1 MSFRFKNNYLLIFKM
16 QTYILILIGI
26 LVLLLIGVVY
36 FGWRK
41 IINLEIESNKNKY
54 DIEALRGLLSK
65 LLDGDEIEMNPSFFK
80 KEKPY
85 NIQMN
90 ANELKNAQFGG
101 ADEEESEVETLH
113 SSDDEEEIPED
124 ESTVSIENIEDEDDD
139 SEEDED
145 EDDSEEDEE
154 DDDSEEDDDEE
165 DEDESDEDEDDD
177 SDEEETENSE
187 KDEKPESKDEEI
199 KVNDSEPEVK
209 EINLEKTED
218 KQEEQENNLE
228 EEAKTEVKVVEIAN
242 KSVKKFPSESLKNY
256 KSGDIVVSKNDG
268 NKYKVVMYKN
278 QKRWKLIEE

>member
-1 MSFRFKNNYLLIFKM
+1 M

-90 ANELKNAQFGG
+90 ANELKNQQFGG
-101 ADEEESEVETLH
+101 ADEEESQVETLH

-124 ESTVSIENIEDEDDD
+124 ESTISIENIEDEDSDEDEED
-139 SEEDED
+139 SDEEDEDSDD
-145 EDDSEEDEE
+145 EDDSEEDDSDEE
-154 DDDSEEDDDEE
+154 DDE
-165 DEDESDEDEDDD
+165 DEDEDEDEN
-177 SDEEETENSE
+177 EESKSE
-187 KDEKPESKDEEI
+187 KEENEVEKESF
-199 KVNDSEPEVK
+199 SEPETK
-209 EINLEKTED
+209 EIKHEEEKTED
-218 KQEEQENNLE
+218 KQENNE
-228 EEAKTEVKVVEIAN
+228 EKDETEVKVVEVEKKKEDEVSVN
-242 KSVKKFPSESLKNY
+242 KNVKKFPSESLKNY
-256 KSGDIVVSKNDG
+256 KAGDVVVSKNDG

>member
-1 MSFRFKNNYLLIFKM
+1 M

-80 KEKPY
+80 KERPY

-90 ANELKNAQFGG
+90 ANDLKNRQFGG
-101 ADEEESEVETLH
+101 ADADADEDESEVDTLH

-124 ESTVSIENIEDEDDD
+124 ESTVSIENIEDEDSD
-139 SEEDED
+139 SDTDSDDED
-145 EDDSEEDEE
+145 SDEE
-154 DDDSEEDDDEE
+154 DSDEE
-165 DEDESDEDEDDD
+165 DSDEDEDDE
-177 SDEEETENSE
+177 SEEEETTNSE
-187 KDEKPESKDEEI
+187 KDEKPESKEEV
-199 KVNDSEPEVK
+199 KENEQEQEVK
-209 EINLEKTED
+209 EISLEKKED
-218 KQEEQENNLE
+218 NQELQENDLE
-228 EEAKTEVKVVEIAN
+228 DESKTDVKVVEVAN

-268 NKYKVVMYKN
+268 NKYKVIMYKN
-278 QKRWKLIEE
+278 QKRWKLIDE

>member
-1 MSFRFKNNYLLIFKM
+1 M

-80 KEKPY
+80 KERPY

-90 ANELKNAQFGG
+90 ANELKNKQFGG
-101 ADEEESEVETLH
+101 ADESEVETLH

-124 ESTVSIENIEDEDDD
+124 ESTVSIENIEDEDSEDEDD
-139 SEEDED
+139 DEDSDDEDSEDED
-145 EDDSEEDEE
+145 EDDSE
-154 DDDSEEDDDEE
+154 
-165 DEDESDEDEDDD
+165 DEDEDDSED
-177 SDEEETENSE
+177 ESEEEETENSE
-187 KDEKPESKDEEI
+187 KDEKPESKEEEV
-199 KVNDSEPEVK
+199 KVNEPEQEVK
-209 EINLEKTED
+209 EINLEKKED
-218 KQEEQENNLE
+218 KQEEQEE
-228 EEAKTEVKVVEIAN
+228 ESKTEVKVVEVAN
-242 KSVKKFPSESLKNY
+242 KNVKKFPSESLKNY

-278 QKRWKLIEE
+278 QKKWKLIEE

>member
-1 MSFRFKNNYLLIFKM
+1 M

-90 ANELKNAQFGG
+90 ASELKNQQFGG
-101 ADEEESEVETLH
+101 ADDEDESEVETLH

-124 ESTVSIENIEDEDDD
+124 ESTVSIENIEDEDEDED
-139 SEEDED
+139 SEDEDED
-145 EDDSEEDEE
+145 EDD
-154 DDDSEEDDDEE
+154 DD
-165 DEDESDEDEDDD
+165 DEDEDDEDEDDEDEDND
-177 SDEEETENSE
+177 SEEDESEDSEETEKSE
-187 KDEKPESKDEEI
+187 KDEKTESKNEEV
-199 KVNDSEPEVK
+199 KENEPEPEPEVK

-218 KQEEQENNLE
+218 KEEAQENDLE
-228 EEAKTEVKVVEIAN
+228 EESKTEVKVVEVAN

-256 KSGDIVVSKNDG
+256 KAGDIVVSKNDG

>member
-1 MSFRFKNNYLLIFKM
+1 M

-80 KEKPY
+80 KERPY

-90 ANELKNAQFGG
+90 VNELKNKQFGG
-101 ADEEESEVETLH
+101 ADESEVETLH

-124 ESTVSIENIEDEDDD
+124 ESTVSIENIEDEDSDSDEDD
-139 SEEDED
+139 SDEEEEEDSEDED
-145 EDDSEEDEE
+145 EDDSE
-154 DDDSEEDDDEE
+154 
-165 DEDESDEDEDDD
+165 DESE
-177 SDEEETENSE
+177 EEETENSE
-187 KDEKPESKDEEI
+187 KDEKPESKEEEV
-199 KVNDSEPEVK
+199 KVNEPEQEVK
-209 EINLEKTED
+209 EINLEKKED
-218 KQEEQENNLE
+218 KQEEQEE
-228 EEAKTEVKVVEIAN
+228 ESKTEVKVVEVAN
-242 KSVKKFPSESLKNY
+242 KNVKKFPSESLKNY

-278 QKRWKLIEE
+278 QKKWKLIEE

>member
-1 MSFRFKNNYLLIFKM
+1 M

-90 ANELKNAQFGG
+90 VNELKNKQFGG
-101 ADEEESEVETLH
+101 ADESEVETLH

-124 ESTVSIENIEDEDDD
+124 ESTVSIENIEDEDSDSDEDD
-139 SEEDED
+139 SDEEEEEDSEDED
-145 EDDSEEDEE
+145 EDDSED
-154 DDDSEEDDDEE
+154 
-165 DEDESDEDEDDD
+165 DEDEDDSED
-177 SDEEETENSE
+177 ESEEEETENSE
-187 KDEKPESKDEEI
+187 KDEKPESKEEEV
-199 KVNDSEPEVK
+199 KVNEPEQEVK
-209 EINLEKTED
+209 EINLEKKED
-218 KQEEQENNLE
+218 KQEEQEE
-228 EEAKTEVKVVEIAN
+228 ESKTEVKVVEVAN
-242 KSVKKFPSESLKNY
+242 KNVKKFPSESLKNY

-278 QKRWKLIEE
+278 QKKWKLIEE

>member
-1 MSFRFKNNYLLIFKM
+1 M

-80 KEKPY
+80 KERPY

-124 ESTVSIENIEDEDDD
+124 ESTVSIENIEDEDSDSDD
-139 SEEDED
+139 DEEDED
-145 EDDSEEDEE
+145 EDSEDEE
-154 DDDSEEDDDEE
+154 DDDSEEDDNEE
-165 DEDESDEDEDDD
+165 ESDEDEDDD
-177 SDEEETENSE
+177 SDKEETENSE

-209 EINLEKTED
+209 EINLEKKED
-218 KQEEQENNLE
+218 KQEEQE

-256 KSGDIVVSKNDG
+256 KSGDIVLSKNDG

>member
-1 MSFRFKNNYLLIFKM
+1 M

-80 KEKPY
+80 KERPY

-90 ANELKNAQFGG
+90 ANELKNKQFGG
-101 ADEEESEVETLH
+101 ADESEVETLH

-124 ESTVSIENIEDEDDD
+124 ESTVSIENIEDEDSDSDDD
-139 SEEDED
+139 SEDED
-145 EDDSEEDEE
+145 EDDSEDEDDDDSDDED
-154 DDDSEEDDDEE
+154 DDDSE
-165 DEDESDEDEDDD
+165 DESE
-177 SDEEETENSE
+177 EEETENSE
-187 KDEKPESKDEEI
+187 KDEKPESKEEEV
-199 KVNDSEPEVK
+199 KVNEPEQEVK
-209 EINLEKTED
+209 EINLEKKED
-218 KQEEQENNLE
+218 KQEEQEE
-228 EEAKTEVKVVEIAN
+228 ESKTEVKVVEVAN
-242 KSVKKFPSESLKNY
+242 KNVKKFPSESLKNY

-278 QKRWKLIEE
+278 QKKWKLIEE

>member
-1 MSFRFKNNYLLIFKM
+1 M

-90 ANELKNAQFGG
+90 ASELKNQQFGG
-101 ADEEESEVETLH
+101 ADADEDESEVETLH

-124 ESTVSIENIEDEDDD
+124 ESTVSIENIEDEDDSDEDD
-139 SEEDED
+139 SDEDEEDED
-145 EDDSEEDEE
+145 EDSDDSDDSEEDDDDSEEDEE
-154 DDDSEEDDDEE
+154 S
-165 DEDESDEDEDDD
+165 
-177 SDEEETENSE
+177 TSE
-187 KDEKPESKDEEI
+187 KEENEVEKESFH
-199 KVNDSEPEVK
+199 EPEVK
-209 EINLEKTED
+209 EIKHEEEKTED
-218 KQEEQENNLE
+218 KQENNLE
-228 EEAKTEVKVVEIAN
+228 EEDKTEIKVVEVEKKKEDEVSVN
-242 KSVKKFPSESLKNY
+242 KNVKKIPSESLKNY
-256 KSGDIVVSKNDG
+256 KSGDVVVSKNDG

-278 QKRWKLIEE
+278 QKKWKLIDE

>member
-1 MSFRFKNNYLLIFKM
+1 M

-80 KEKPY
+80 KERPY

-124 ESTVSIENIEDEDDD
+124 ESTVSIENIEDEDSDSDEDD
-139 SEEDED
+139 SDEDEDDSDEDED
-145 EDDSEEDEE
+145 EDDSE
-154 DDDSEEDDDEE
+154 
-165 DEDESDEDEDDD
+165 DESE
-177 SDEEETENSE
+177 EEETENSE
-187 KDEKPESKDEEI
+187 KDDEV
-199 KVNDSEPEVK
+199 KRDVSETEVK
-209 EINLEKTED
+209 EINLEKTEYT
-218 KQEEQENNLE
+218 QEIQENVLE
-228 EEAKTEVKVVEIAN
+228 EEAKTEVKVIEVAN
-242 KSVKKFPSESLKNY
+242 KNVKKFPSESLKNY
-256 KSGDIVVSKNDG
+256 KAGDVVVSKNDG

-278 QKRWKLIEE
+278 QKKWKHIDE

>member
-1 MSFRFKNNYLLIFKM
+1 M
-16 QTYILILIGI
+16 IGI

-90 ANELKNAQFGG
+90 ASELKNKQFGG
-101 ADEEESEVETLH
+101 GNEEESQVDTLD
-113 SSDDEEEIPED
+113 SSEDEDEIPED
-124 ESTVSIENIEDEDDD
+124 ESTVSIENIEDEED
-139 SEEDED
+139 SD
-145 EDDSEEDEE
+145 EDEE
-154 DDDSEEDDDEE
+154 DDSDEDSDEDSDDDDEDSD
-165 DEDESDEDEDDD
+165 DEDSDEDEED
-177 SDEEETENSE
+177 SDSE
-187 KDEKPESKDEEI
+187 KDEKTESKDEEV
-199 KVNDSEPEVK
+199 KVNESEPEVK

-218 KQEEQENNLE
+218 KQETQENDLE
-228 EEAKTEVKVVEIAN
+228 EESKTEVKVVEVSN
-242 KSVKKFPSESLKNY
+242 KNVKKFPSDSLKNY
-256 KSGDIVVSKNDG
+256 KAGDVVVSKNDG
-268 NKYKVVMYKN
+268 NKYKVIMYKN

>member
-1 MSFRFKNNYLLIFKM
+1 M

-80 KEKPY
+80 KERPY

-90 ANELKNAQFGG
+90 ASELKKQQFGG
-101 ADEEESEVETLH
+101 ADESEVETLH

-124 ESTVSIENIEDEDDD
+124 ESTVSIENIEDEDSDSDEDDEDSEDDEDDDEDDD
-139 SEEDED
+139 SEDDED
-145 EDDSEEDEE
+145 EDDSEDED
-154 DDDSEEDDDEE
+154 
-165 DEDESDEDEDDD
+165 DEDESE
-177 SDEEETENSE
+177 EEETDNSE
-187 KDEKPESKDEEI
+187 KDEKPESKEEEV
-199 KVNDSEPEVK
+199 KVNEPEVK
-209 EINLEKTED
+209 EINLEKKED
-218 KQEEQENNLE
+218 KQEDQE
-228 EEAKTEVKVVEIAN
+228 EESKTEVKVVEVAN
-242 KSVKKFPSESLKNY
+242 KNVKKFPSESLKNY

-278 QKRWKLIEE
+278 QKKWKLIEE

>member
-1 MSFRFKNNYLLIFKM
+1 M

-80 KEKPY
+80 KERPY

-90 ANELKNAQFGG
+90 VNELKNKQFGG
-101 ADEEESEVETLH
+101 ADESEVETLH

-124 ESTVSIENIEDEDDD
+124 ESTVSIENIEDEDSDSDEDD
-139 SEEDED
+139 SDEEEEEDSEDED
-145 EDDSEEDEE
+145 EDDSED
-154 DDDSEEDDDEE
+154 
-165 DEDESDEDEDDD
+165 DEDEDDSED
-177 SDEEETENSE
+177 ESEEEETENSE
-187 KDEKPESKDEEI
+187 KDEKPESKEEEV
-199 KVNDSEPEVK
+199 KVNEPEQEVK
-209 EINLEKTED
+209 EINLEKKED
-218 KQEEQENNLE
+218 KQEEQEE
-228 EEAKTEVKVVEIAN
+228 ESKTEVKVVEVAN
-242 KSVKKFPSESLKNY
+242 KNVKKFPSESLKNY

-278 QKRWKLIEE
+278 QKKWKLIEE

>member
-1 MSFRFKNNYLLIFKM
+1 M

-80 KEKPY
+80 KERPY

-90 ANELKNAQFGG
+90 ANELKNKQFGG
-101 ADEEESEVETLH
+101 ADESEVETLH

-124 ESTVSIENIEDEDDD
+124 ESTVSIENIEDEDSDSDDD
-139 SEEDED
+139 SEDED
-145 EDDSEEDEE
+145 EDSEDED

-165 DEDESDEDEDDD
+165 DEEESDEDEDDD
-177 SDEEETENSE
+177 SDKEETENSE
-187 KDEKPESKDEEI
+187 KDEKPESKEEEI

-209 EINLEKTED
+209 EINLEKKED
-218 KQEEQENNLE
+218 KQEEQE
-228 EEAKTEVKVVEIAN
+228 EEAKIEVKVIEVAN
-242 KSVKKFPSESLKNY
+242 KNVKKFPSESLKNY

-278 QKRWKLIEE
+278 QKKWKLIEE

>member
-1 MSFRFKNNYLLIFKM
+1 M

-85 NIQMN
+85 NIQIN
-90 ANELKNAQFGG
+90 ANELKNKQFGG
-101 ADEEESEVETLH
+101 ADEDESEVETLH

-124 ESTVSIENIEDEDDD
+124 ESTVSIENIEDEDSDSD
-139 SEEDED
+139 SE
-145 EDDSEEDEE
+145 DSD
-154 DDDSEEDDDEE
+154 DDDSDDDDSDDDDEE
-165 DEDESDEDEDDD
+165 DSDDDED
-177 SDEEETENSE
+177 SDEEDSDSE
-187 KDEKPESKDEEI
+187 KDEKTESKEEEV
-199 KVNDSEPEVK
+199 KENEPEPEVK
-209 EINLEKTED
+209 EINLEKKED
-218 KQEEQENNLE
+218 NQEIQENDLE
-228 EEAKTEVKVVEIAN
+228 EEAKTEVKVVEVAN
-242 KSVKKFPSESLKNY
+242 KNVKKFPSESLKNY

-278 QKRWKLIEE
+278 QKKWKFIEE

>member
-1 MSFRFKNNYLLIFKM
+1 M

-90 ANELKNAQFGG
+90 ANELKNKQFGG
-101 ADEEESEVETLH
+101 ADEEESQVETLH

-124 ESTVSIENIEDEDDD
+124 QSTVSIENIEDEDSDDSDNSDEDEDEDEDDDD
-139 SEEDED
+139 SEEDEDDSEED

-154 DDDSEEDDDEE
+154 
-165 DEDESDEDEDDD
+165 
-177 SDEEETENSE
+177 TEQSNSE
-187 KDEKPESKDEEI
+187 KDENENEVEKESLPEE
-199 KVNDSEPEVK
+199 EVK
-209 EINLEKTED
+209 EIKTE
-218 KQEEQENNLE
+218 EEKENNKDE
-228 EEAKTEVKVVEIAN
+228 EEDKTEVKVIEVEKKKEDEVTAN
-242 KSVKKFPSESLKNY
+242 KNVKKFPSESLKNY
-256 KSGDIVVSKNDG
+256 KSGDVVVSKNDG

-278 QKRWKLIEE
+278 QKKWKLIDE

>member
-1 MSFRFKNNYLLIFKM
+1 M

-80 KEKPY
+80 KERPY

-90 ANELKNAQFGG
+90 ANELKNKQFGG
-101 ADEEESEVETLH
+101 ADESEVETLH

-124 ESTVSIENIEDEDDD
+124 ESTVSIENIEDEDSDSDDD
-139 SEEDED
+139 SEDED
-145 EDDSEEDEE
+145 EDDSE
-154 DDDSEEDDDEE
+154 
-165 DEDESDEDEDDD
+165 DESE
-177 SDEEETENSE
+177 EEETENSE
-187 KDEKPESKDEEI
+187 KDEKPESKEEEV
-199 KVNDSEPEVK
+199 KVNEPEQEVK
-209 EINLEKTED
+209 EINLEKKED
-218 KQEEQENNLE
+218 KQEEQEE
-228 EEAKTEVKVVEIAN
+228 ESKTEVKVVEVAN
-242 KSVKKFPSESLKNY
+242 KNVKKFPSESLKNY

-278 QKRWKLIEE
+278 QKKWKLIEE

>member
-1 MSFRFKNNYLLIFKM
+1 M

-80 KEKPY
+80 KDKPY

-90 ANELKNAQFGG
+90 ANELKNRQFGG
-101 ADEEESEVETLH
+101 GDEESEVDTLH

-124 ESTVSIENIEDEDDD
+124 ESTVSIENIEDEDSDD
-139 SEEDED
+139 SEEDSDDSEED
-145 EDDSEEDEE
+145 SDDSEEDSDDSDDSDENSDDSEEDEE
-154 DDDSEEDDDEE
+154 K
-165 DEDESDEDEDDD
+165 
-177 SDEEETENSE
+177 T
-187 KDEKPESKDEEI
+187 ESKDEES
-199 KVNDSEPEVK
+199 KEDKSEQESEVK

-218 KQEEQENNLE
+218 KQENDLE
-228 EEAKTEVKVVEIAN
+228 EEDKTEIKVVEVKKNKEDEVAN
-242 KSVKKFPSESLKNY
+242 KNVKKIPNESLKSY
-256 KSGDIVVSKNDG
+256 KAGDVVVSKNDG

>member
-1 MSFRFKNNYLLIFKM
+1 M

-90 ANELKNAQFGG
+90 ANELKNKQFGG
-101 ADEEESEVETLH
+101 GNDEEESQVDTLH
-113 SSDDEEEIPED
+113 SSDDEDEIPED
-124 ESTVSIENIEDEDDD
+124 ESTVSIENIEDEEDSDSDSDEDDD
-139 SEEDED
+139 SDDD
-145 EDDSEEDEE
+145 EDDEEDEE
-154 DDDSEEDDDEE
+154 DEED
-165 DEDESDEDEDDD
+165 SDEDEDDD
-177 SDEEETENSE
+177 SDDDDSDSE
-187 KDEKPESKDEEI
+187 KDEKTESKNEEI
-199 KVNDSEPEVK
+199 KVNEPEPEVK

-218 KQEEQENNLE
+218 NQETLE
-228 EEAKTEVKVVEIAN
+228 EESKTEVKVVEVAN
-242 KSVKKFPSESLKNY
+242 KNIKKFPSESLKNY

-278 QKRWKLIEE
+278 QKKWKLIEE

>member
-1 MSFRFKNNYLLIFKM
+1 M

-101 ADEEESEVETLH
+101 DNEEESNVDTLH

-124 ESTVSIENIEDEDDD
+124 ESTVSIENIEDED
-139 SEEDED
+139 S
-145 EDDSEEDEE
+145 DEE
-154 DDDSEEDDDEE
+154 DDSDDDS
-165 DEDESDEDEDDD
+165 DEDEDEDDD
-177 SDEEETENSE
+177 SDDSEDDDETEEDSDDTEEETENSE
-187 KDEKPESKDEEI
+187 KDEKTESKDEEV
-199 KVNDSEPEVK
+199 KENESEPEPEVK
-209 EINLEKTED
+209 EINLEKKED
-218 KQEEQENNLE
+218 KQETQKTQENDLE
-228 EEAKTEVKVVEIAN
+228 EESKTEIKVVDILN
-242 KSVKKFPSESLKNY
+242 KNVKKFPSESLKTY
-256 KSGDIVVSKNDG
+256 KAGDVVVSKNDG

>member
-1 MSFRFKNNYLLIFKM
+1 M

-80 KEKPY
+80 KERPY

-90 ANELKNAQFGG
+90 ASELKNAQFGG
-101 ADEEESEVETLH
+101 ADVDEEESEVETLH

-124 ESTVSIENIEDEDDD
+124 DESTVSIENIEDEDDD
-139 SEEDED
+139 SEDDEEDDEDDDSEDEDDDDSEDED
-145 EDDSEEDEE
+145 EDDNESE
-154 DDDSEEDDDEE
+154 
-165 DEDESDEDEDDD
+165 
-177 SDEEETENSE
+177 EEETENSE
-187 KDEKPESKDEEI
+187 NSENSEKDEKSESKEEEV
-199 KVNDSEPEVK
+199 KVNESEPEVK

-218 KQEEQENNLE
+218 KEEAQENDLE
-228 EEAKTEVKVVEIAN
+228 EEAKTEVKVVEVAN
-242 KSVKKFPSESLKNY
+242 KNVKKFPSESLKNY

>member
-1 MSFRFKNNYLLIFKM
+1 M

-90 ANELKNAQFGG
+90 ASELKNAQFGG
-101 ADEEESEVETLH
+101 ADDEEESEVETLH

-124 ESTVSIENIEDEDDD
+124 ESTVSIENIEDEDDSDEDEEED
-139 SEEDED
+139 SEDDEDDDEDDDDEDEDED
-145 EDDSEEDEE
+145 EDDE
-154 DDDSEEDDDEE
+154 DDESEDSEET
-165 DEDESDEDEDDD
+165 
-177 SDEEETENSE
+177 ETSE
-187 KDEKPESKDEEI
+187 KDEKTESKKEEV
-199 KVNDSEPEVK
+199 KENEPEPEVK

-218 KQEEQENNLE
+218 KEEAQENDLE
-228 EEAKTEVKVVEIAN
+228 EESKTEVKVVEVAN

-256 KSGDIVVSKNDG
+256 KAGDIVVSKNDG

>member
-1 MSFRFKNNYLLIFKM
+1 M

-80 KEKPY
+80 KERPY

-124 ESTVSIENIEDEDDD
+124 ESTVSIENIEDEDSDEDEDED
-139 SEEDED
+139 SDEDEDED
-145 EDDSEEDEE
+145 EDDS
-154 DDDSEEDDDEE
+154 
-165 DEDESDEDEDDD
+165 DEDEDDSED
-177 SDEEETENSE
+177 ESEEEETENSE
-187 KDEKPESKDEEI
+187 KDEKKESKEDEVKE
-199 KVNDSEPEVK
+199 NEPEVK
-209 EINLEKTED
+209 EINLEKKED
-218 KQEEQENNLE
+218 KEETQEEET
-228 EEAKTEVKVVEIAN
+228 KIEVKVVEVAN
-242 KSVKKFPSESLKNY
+242 KSIKKFPSESLKNY
-256 KSGDIVVSKNDG
+256 KAGDIVVSKNDG

>member
-1 MSFRFKNNYLLIFKM
+1 M

-80 KEKPY
+80 KDKPY

-90 ANELKNAQFGG
+90 ANELKNRQFGG
-101 ADEEESEVETLH
+101 GDEESEVDTLH

-124 ESTVSIENIEDEDDD
+124 ESTVSIENIEDEDSDD
-139 SEEDED
+139 SEEDSDDSDDSD
-145 EDDSEEDEE
+145 ENSDDSEEDEE
-154 DDDSEEDDDEE
+154 K
-165 DEDESDEDEDDD
+165 
-177 SDEEETENSE
+177 T
-187 KDEKPESKDEEI
+187 ESKDEES
-199 KVNDSEPEVK
+199 KEDKSEQESEVK

-218 KQEEQENNLE
+218 KQENDLE
-228 EEAKTEVKVVEIAN
+228 EEDKTEIKVVEVKKNKEDEVAN
-242 KSVKKFPSESLKNY
+242 KNVKKIPNESLKSY
-256 KSGDIVVSKNDG
+256 KAGDVVVSKNDG

>member
-1 MSFRFKNNYLLIFKM
+1 M

-80 KEKPY
+80 KERPY

-90 ANELKNAQFGG
+90 ANELKNAQVGG

-124 ESTVSIENIEDEDDD
+124 ESTVSIENIEDEDSDSDEDD
-139 SEEDED
+139 SDEDEDEDDSDEDED
-145 EDDSEEDEE
+145 EDDSE
-154 DDDSEEDDDEE
+154 
-165 DEDESDEDEDDD
+165 DESE
-177 SDEEETENSE
+177 EEETENSE
-187 KDEKPESKDEEI
+187 KDDEV
-199 KVNDSEPEVK
+199 KRDVSETEVK
-209 EINLEKTED
+209 EINLEKTEYT
-218 KQEEQENNLE
+218 QEIQENVLE
-228 EEAKTEVKVVEIAN
+228 EEAKTEVKVIEVAN
-242 KSVKKFPSESLKNY
+242 KNVKKFPSESLKNY
-256 KSGDIVVSKNDG
+256 KAGDVVVSKNDG

-278 QKRWKLIEE
+278 QKKWKHIDE

>member
-1 MSFRFKNNYLLIFKM
+1 M

-80 KEKPY
+80 KERPY

-90 ANELKNAQFGG
+90 ANELKNSQFGG

-113 SSDDEEEIPED
+113 SSDDEDEIPED
-124 ESTVSIENIEDEDDD
+124 ESTVSIENIEDEDSDSDDDD
-139 SEEDED
+139 S
-145 EDDSEEDEE
+145 
-154 DDDSEEDDDEE
+154 DDDSEEDDSEDSEEE
-165 DEDESDEDEDDD
+165 DDSEDSE
-177 SDEEETENSE
+177 EEETDNSE
-187 KDEKPESKDEEI
+187 KDKEGKID
-199 KVNDSEPEVK
+199 VLEPDVK

-218 KQEEQENNLE
+218 KQEIQ
-228 EEAKTEVKVVEIAN
+228 EEAKTEVKVVEVAN
-242 KSVKKFPSESLKNY
+242 KNVKKFPSESLKNY
-256 KSGDIVVSKNDG
+256 KAGDVVVSKNDG

-278 QKRWKLIEE
+278 QKKWKLIEE

>member
-1 MSFRFKNNYLLIFKM
+1 M

-80 KEKPY
+80 KERPY

-90 ANELKNAQFGG
+90 VNELKNAQFRG
-101 ADEEESEVETLH
+101 ADMDEDESDVDTLH

-124 ESTVSIENIEDEDDD
+124 ESTVSIENIEDEDD
-139 SEEDED
+139 SEDED
-145 EDDSEEDEE
+145 EDDSE
-154 DDDSEEDDDEE
+154 
-165 DEDESDEDEDDD
+165 DEDEDDSEDEDEDEDEDD
-177 SDEEETENSE
+177 SEDEDEDDSEDEDEDEDEKTENSE
-187 KDEKPESKDEEI
+187 KIESKEEEY
-199 KVNDSEPEVK
+199 KVNELKQEVK
-209 EINLEKTED
+209 EINLEKSEDNQETQENDLEDED
-218 KQEEQENNLE
+218 KT
-228 EEAKTEVKVVEIAN
+228 KVKIIEVEKKN
-242 KSVKKFPSESLKNY
+242 VKKFPNESLKNY
-256 KSGDIVVSKNDG
+256 KAGDVVLSKNDG

>member
-1 MSFRFKNNYLLIFKM
+1 M

-90 ANELKNAQFGG
+90 ANELKNKQFGG
-101 ADEEESEVETLH
+101 GNEEESDVDTLD
-113 SSDDEEEIPED
+113 SSDDEQEIPED
-124 ESTVSIENIEDEDDD
+124 ESTVSIENIEDEDD
-139 SEEDED
+139 SD
-145 EDDSEEDEE
+145 EDDSDDSDE
-154 DDDSEEDDDEE
+154 DDSDEDDS
-165 DEDESDEDEDDD
+165 DEDDSDEDDSDEDDD
-177 SDEEETENSE
+177 SDDEETEESKSE
-187 KDEKPESKDEEI
+187 KEEEKIELIDKQE
-199 KVNDSEPEVK
+199 KEPEPEIK
-209 EINLEKTED
+209 EINLEKTEN
-218 KQEEQENNLE
+218 KQENNLE
-228 EEAKTEVKVVEIAN
+228 DDKSEVKVIEVEKKKDDEIKN
-242 KSVKKFPSESLKNY
+242 VKKFPSESLKNY
-256 KSGDIVVSKNDG
+256 KSGDVVVSKNDG

-278 QKRWKLIEE
+278 QKKWKLINE

>member
-1 MSFRFKNNYLLIFKM
+1 M

-80 KEKPY
+80 KERPY

-90 ANELKNAQFGG
+90 ANELKNKQFGG
-101 ADEEESEVETLH
+101 ADESEVETLH
-113 SSDDEEEIPED
+113 SSDDEQEIPED
-124 ESTVSIENIEDEDDD
+124 ESTVSIENN
-139 SEEDED
+139 ED
-145 EDDSEEDEE
+145 EDDSEDEDDDDSDDED
-154 DDDSEEDDDEE
+154 DDDSE
-165 DEDESDEDEDDD
+165 DESE
-177 SDEEETENSE
+177 EEETENSE
-187 KDEKPESKDEEI
+187 KDEKPESKEEEV
-199 KVNDSEPEVK
+199 KVNEPEQEVK
-209 EINLEKTED
+209 EINLEKKED
-218 KQEEQENNLE
+218 KQEEQEE
-228 EEAKTEVKVVEIAN
+228 ESKTEVKVVEVAN
-242 KSVKKFPSESLKNY
+242 KNVKKFPSESLKNY

-278 QKRWKLIEE
+278 QKKWKLIEE